1 MSSFYEALRRA
12 AGHPQRPDDAEEP
25 RATGHAQR
33 PDDAGEPLAEPRE
46 IRWEG
51 AIFERVTSIERQLAA
66 LEENLG
72 KRVPEV
78 EERLLHLL
86 EGRLAALEGDLHQAM
101 SGISSELALESD
113 RRRSDQRRLLL
124 ALAAVGL
131 LVLVF

>member
-1 MSSFYEALRRA
+1 MGTVYEAMLR
-12 AGHPQRPDDAEEP
+12 AEARRSE
-25 RATGHAQR
+25 REASGA
-33 PDDAGEPLAEPRE
+33 DAGEVLAEPGE

-66 LEENLG
+66 LEESLG

-86 EGRLAALEGDLHQAM
+86 EGRLAALEAEVHRTMSDLASQ
-101 SGISSELALESD
+101 LALEAD
-113 RRRSDQRRLLL
+113 RSRGGERRLLL

-131 LVLVF
+131 LVLLF

>member
-1 MSSFYEALRRA
+1 MGNVYEALRRA
-12 AGHPQRPDDAEEP
+12 EARRSERE
-25 RATGHAQR
+25 
-33 PDDAGEPLAEPRE
+33 AGEGDATVLLEDPGQ

-86 EGRLAALEGDLHQAM
+86 EGRLAALESEVHRTM
-101 SGISSELALESD
+101 SGLASELALEAD
-113 RRRSDQRRLLL
+113 RSRSDQRRLLF
-124 ALAAVGL
+124 ALAALGL
-131 LVLVF
+131 LVLIF

>member
-1 MSSFYEALRRA
+1 MGNFEALRRA
-12 AGHPQRPDDAEEP
+12 EAGLSQ
-25 RATGHAQR
+25 
-33 PDDAGEPLAEPRE
+33 GEVSESGASEVLEDPGE

-86 EGRLAALEGDLHQAM
+86 EGRLVALEAEVHRTM
-101 SGISSELALESD
+101 SILATELEAEAD
-113 RRRSDQRRLLL
+113 RRRADQRRLLA

>member
-1 MSSFYEALRRA
+1 MGNVYEALRRA
-12 AGHPQRPDDAEEP
+12 EARRSQLEL
-25 RATGHAQR
+25 
-33 PDDAGEPLAEPRE
+33 DAGELSAGDAAEVLADPGE

-66 LEENLG
+66 LEETLG

-86 EGRLAALEGDLHQAM
+86 EGRLAALEGEIHRAM
-101 SGISSELALESD
+101 SGISAELALESD

-124 ALAAVGL
+124 ALAGVGL

>member
-1 MSSFYEALRRA
+1 MSSFYEALRKA
-12 AGHPQRPDDAEEP
+12 AGHPPP
-25 RATGHAQR
+25 S
-33 PDDAGEPLAEPRE
+33 DDAGEPLAEPGP

-86 EGRLAALEGDLHQAM
+86 EGRLAALESELHQAM
-101 SGISSELALESD
+101 SSLSSELALETD

-124 ALAAVGL
+124 AIAAVGL